1 MTEANNALSTTSHL
15 PNLDEAA
22 DPGAPKPTHKLDV
35 NSVILTL
42 IPLVVTY
49 NATRNSAQT
58 YHQNIT
64 TTGGRTDEYTK
75 PRYAQSYTDPEDR
88 IFKKLFFGN
97 VKEIGY
103 REKESFGICIY
114 PSSTQGTY
122 AAPFIALLG
131 CIGNWP
137 YSVNIMATFELQG
150 IEYEWKW
157 YATDVA
163 HAMAIAGLTQRVHGR
178 TDPNAD
184 EDHDFT
190 PLLSAEDGSQ
200 LIQS

>member
-22 DPGAPKPTHKLDV
+22 DLGAPKPTHKLDV
-35 NSVILTL
+35 NLVILTL
-42 IPLVVTY
+42 ILLVVTY
-49 NATRNSAQT
+49 NATRNSKQT

-103 REKESFGICIY
+103 REKEYFGIY
-114 PSSTQGTY
+114 PSSTFYPRHLRSAVHRTTG
-122 AAPFIALLG
+122 
-131 CIGNWP
+131 
-137 YSVNIMATFELQG
+137 MHRELAIQREHHG
-150 IEYEWKW
+150 HIR
-157 YATDVA
+157 VA
-163 HAMAIAGLTQRVHGR
+163 RHRIRMEMVRY
-178 TDPNAD
+178 
-184 EDHDFT
+184 
-190 PLLSAEDGSQ
+190 
-200 LIQS
+200 